1 MMSSLLVLIKDIY
14 PSLPKYDV
22 LSEIKNRMN
31 NSKSVTSIDKC
42 VLIEL
47 AILSLEFMSLT
58 IDQKYYKVYS

>member
-1 MMSSLLVLIKDIY
+1 MSSLLVLIKDIY

-58 IDQKYYKVYS
+58 IDQKYYKVY

>member
-1 MMSSLLVLIKDIY
+1 MSSLLVLIKDIY

-58 IDQKYYKVYS
+58 IDQKYYKAYS

>member
-58 IDQKYYKVYS
+58 IDQKYYKVY

>member
-1 MMSSLLVLIKDIY
+1 MSSLLVLIKDIY